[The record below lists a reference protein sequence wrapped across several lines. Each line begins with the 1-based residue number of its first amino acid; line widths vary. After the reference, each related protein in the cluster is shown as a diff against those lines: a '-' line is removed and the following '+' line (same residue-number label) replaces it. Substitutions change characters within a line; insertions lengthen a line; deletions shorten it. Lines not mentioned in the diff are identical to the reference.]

1 MKMILTLHRETLP
14 SPIGEIV
21 ILTDEQGR
29 LRALDF
35 SDYDERTTR
44 LLNRHYGR
52 GGWEIL
58 DAEAPT
64 AALAAVQAYL
74 EGDIGALN
82 ALETAT
88 GGTPFQ
94 REVWAALRA
103 TTPGT
108 PQSYGALAARIG
120 RPSAV
125 RAVGMANGQ
134 NPIAIV
140 AACHRIVG
148 ANGSLTGYA
157 GGMERKQWLLD
168 HEARH
173 SR

>member
-1 MKMILTLHRETLP
+1 MKTILTLRRETLT

-21 ILTDEQGR
+21 ILTDDQGS

-35 SDYDERTTR
+35 ADYHERTTR

-52 GGWEIL
+52 GGWEVV
-58 DAEAPT
+58 DAKAPT
-64 AALAAVQAYL
+64 VVLAAVQAYL
-74 EGDIGALN
+74 AGDIGALDT
-82 ALETAT
+82 LRTAT

-103 TTPGT
+103 TPPGA

-173 SR
+173 TR